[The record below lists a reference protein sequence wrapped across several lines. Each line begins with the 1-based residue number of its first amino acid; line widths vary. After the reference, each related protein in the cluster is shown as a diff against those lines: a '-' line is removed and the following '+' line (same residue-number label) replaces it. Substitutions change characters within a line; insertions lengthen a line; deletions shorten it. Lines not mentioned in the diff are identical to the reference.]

1 MQPVI
6 EETFC
11 KPAGFLFKQIIP
23 SCKPFILLLRF
34 FAGSFSVC
42 QDYFSPEACRAF
54 LCKQKF
60 AVCSRDKQQSL
71 ARDSLVPS
79 CSLQPMHLL
88 ATEILL
94 RERRTLHKSQHCR
107 SPRLHKIPA
116 KIKESPL
123 VSLSGQ
129 PSWKQPL
136 PSTAQPDLPKDDKLL
151 LMISRAFQSQGYPYP
166 RSRVMNQRF
175 SQQPPLIKIESCCS
189 VPGKRFLLQLPLR
202 PEIWGLMHTA
212 EFYGVPVQIVHSSR
226 ARALLPLWQ
235 TPLLELCCRHPQ
247 PATSC
252 CKLTAPALQY
262 FFWFLNSRLF
272 SLNNCTVLERESQKV
287 KLRCMLCWG
296 LLTQHY

>member
-1 MQPVI
+1 MLQLQPTFGTVSGLFQNPTQPVI

-123 VSLSGQ
+123 VSLCLASHHGSSFC
-129 PSWKQPL
+129 P
-136 PSTAQPDLPKDDKLL
+136 AQHSLT
-151 LMISRAFQSQGYPYP
+151 SQ
-166 RSRVMNQRF
+166 RM
-175 SQQPPLIKIESCCS
+175 
-189 VPGKRFLLQLPLR
+189 
-202 PEIWGLMHTA
+202 
-212 EFYGVPVQIVHSSR
+212 
-226 ARALLPLWQ
+226 
-235 TPLLELCCRHPQ
+235 
-247 PATSC
+247 TSC
-252 CKLTAPALQY
+252 
-262 FFWFLNSRLF
+262 F
-272 SLNNCTVLERESQKV
+272 
-287 KLRCMLCWG
+287 
-296 LLTQHY
+296 